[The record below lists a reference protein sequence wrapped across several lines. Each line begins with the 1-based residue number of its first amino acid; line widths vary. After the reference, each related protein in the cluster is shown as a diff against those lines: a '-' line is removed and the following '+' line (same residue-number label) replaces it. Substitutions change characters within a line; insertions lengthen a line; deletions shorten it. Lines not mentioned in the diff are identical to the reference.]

1 VAAASENGE
10 RPPPASLKSIVVL
23 LEPDACYRA
32 LVARDARFDGLFFVG
47 VTTTGIYCRPV
58 CRARTPARSRC
69 LFFRRA
75 AEAEREGYRACFRC
89 RPEQA
94 PGGSSMEALPR
105 LVARAVARIESG
117 ALDEM
122 SVDDLARELSVTSRH
137 LRRAVQKEL
146 GVTPVALAQS
156 ARLALA
162 KQLVQDSRVSL
173 SEVAFASG
181 FASLRRFNALF
192 RERLGRS
199 PSELRGVRAADDE
212 AGSALPLTLGYRPPL
227 AWDALIA
234 FLAARATRGVE
245 AVENGAYLRTVRVG
259 SRTGWL
265 VARDLADRCAVRVE
279 VSPSLGGALVPLA
292 ARLRRLFDLDAQPS
306 EVDAHLAR
314 DAGLRPLVRR
324 TPGLRLPGAVD
335 GFELAARAVLGQ
347 QVSVPAATTLA
358 GRLAALVGEPIATTH
373 PALVRL
379 APTAARVAE
388 ASERDL
394 AGVGLTGARA
404 RTLRVLAEEV
414 ASGRLDLDAP
424 ADARAAVEALQ
435 RVPGIGAW
443 TASYIAMRAF
453 GAPDAFPSGDRALCR
468 ALRVPAG
475 ALDARAADWS
485 PWRAYAALHIW
496 NGESP

>member
-1 VAAASENGE
+1 
-10 RPPPASLKSIVVL
+10 VL

-94 PGGSSMEALPR
+94 PGKSAMEALPR
-105 LVARAVARIESG
+105 LVARAVSRIESG

-137 LRRAVQKEL
+137 LRRAVQQEL

-162 KQLVQDSRVSL
+162 KQLVQDSGVPL

-181 FASLRRFNALF
+181 FASLRRFNAVF

-199 PSELRGVRAADDE
+199 PSELRGAHAAQDP

-227 AWDALIA
+227 AWEALIA
-234 FLAARATRGVE
+234 FFAARATQGVE
-245 AVENGAYLRTVRVG
+245 AVEGGAYLRTVRIG
-259 SRTGWL
+259 SRSGWI
-265 VARDLADRCAVRVE
+265 VARNLADRCAVRVD

-306 EVDAHLAR
+306 EVDAHLER
-314 DAGLRPLVRR
+314 DAGLRRFLRR
-324 TPGLRLPGAVD
+324 ARGLRIPGAVD
-335 GFELAARAVLGQ
+335 GFELSARAVLGQ
-347 QVSVPAATTLA
+347 QVSVPAATTLT
-358 GRLAALVGEPIATTH
+358 GRLAALLGEPVTTAH
-373 PALVRL
+373 PTLVRL
-379 APTAARVAE
+379 APTAARIAA
-388 ASERDL
+388 ASDGDL
-394 AGVGLTGARA
+394 TGVGLTSARA
-404 RTLRVLAEEV
+404 RTLRALAEEV
-414 ASGRLDLDAP
+414 ASGKLDLDAP
-424 ADARAAVEALQ
+424 ADPTATVEALQ
-435 RVPGIGAW
+435 RVPGIGVW

-468 ALRVPAG
+468 ALRLSAS
-475 ALDARAADWS
+475 ALEARAAAWS

-496 NGESP
+496 NGESR